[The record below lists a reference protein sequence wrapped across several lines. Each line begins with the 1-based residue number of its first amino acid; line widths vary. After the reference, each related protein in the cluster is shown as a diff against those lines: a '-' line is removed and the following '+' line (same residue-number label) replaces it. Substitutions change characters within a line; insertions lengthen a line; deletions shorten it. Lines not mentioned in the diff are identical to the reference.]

1 MIYGLEPLRWGTF
14 CKSKIVCAEIKGEY
28 VLCFTLY
35 RCRRATGKGR
45 LCFINR
51 KGKTFISD
59 IRVFVMEN
67 VCFFRFEKGW
77 SKSRGLSFDFSLVL
91 YVISVLFLRNRVRFY
106 LCCLQLSLTRVSV
119 LRRTRACASR
129 TQRVDNSY
137 LHPSPSPLID

>member
-59 IRVFVMEN
+59 IRVFVIEN
-67 VCFFRFEKGW
+67 ACFFFDLRKGGV
-77 SKSRGLSFDFSLVL
+77 KVVGFLSILL
-91 YVISVLFLRNRVRFY
+91 LF
-106 LCCLQLSLTRVSV
+106 CM
-119 LRRTRACASR
+119 
-129 TQRVDNSY
+129 
-137 LHPSPSPLID
+137 

>member
-14 CKSKIVCAEIKGEY
+14 CKSRIVCAEIKGEY

-67 VCFFRFEKGW
+67 TSFSRVENRLSEKWWTFFRF
-77 SKSRGLSFDFSLVL
+77 FSCFVCNLT
-91 YVISVLFLRNRVRFY
+91 SFLRNRVRFY
-106 LCCLQLSLTRVSV
+106 LCCLQLSLTRGSS

-129 TQRVDNSY
+129 TQRVDNSC

>member
-1 MIYGLEPLRWGTF
+1 MIYGLEPLRCGTF

-28 VLCFTLY
+28 VLCFKLY

-67 VCFFRFEKGW
+67 ACFFRIENGLSEKWWTFFRFFSCFVCNLTPFFEK
-77 SKSRGLSFDFSLVL
+77 SRSFLF
-91 YVISVLFLRNRVRFY
+91 VLFATVPHA
-106 LCCLQLSLTRVSV
+106 CE
-119 LRRTRACASR
+119 RA
-129 TQRVDNSY
+129 
-137 LHPSPSPLID
+137 